1 MFRDLFRFSFEGN
14 DDMREAPR
22 SAADDGRTAAAVDL
36 AEALDRSSAEGS
48 GSPARAAL
56 FEQIYR
62 NAAAKPPQIEY
73 GILKVAEM
81 LDNRHLV
88 GLSPEAR
95 RSALLMA
102 LDAAGAAIDDLLQDA
117 VVRQRALNDYEEAQ
131 QRHLKEFEAAKV
143 AENAAIQAD
152 LDRLTREHMSR
163 IQSNL
168 DGVAREQ
175 DKLRNWQRIK
185 QQESQRIAE
194 AAAFC
199 VPPSGPGGVGLTQ
212 VLERATA
219 ARR

>member
-1 MFRDLFRFSFEGN
+1 MFKDLFRFSFERN
-14 DDMREAPR
+14 DDTHEAPR
-22 SAADDGRTAAAVDL
+22 SATDADRTEAIVDL
-36 AEALDRSSAEGS
+36 AEALERSSAEGN
-48 GSPARAAL
+48 GSAVRAAL
-56 FEQIYR
+56 FEQIYQ
-62 NAAAKPPQIEY
+62 NAAAKPAQIEY

-81 LDNRHLV
+81 LDNRYLV
-88 GLSPEAR
+88 GLSPEAKR
-95 RSALLMA
+95 AAVLMA
-102 LDAAGAAIDDLLQDA
+102 LEAVGAAIDDLLQDA
-117 VVRQRALNDYEEAQ
+117 VVRQRALNDYEEGL
-131 QRHLKEFEAAKV
+131 QRRLKEFEGGKV

-175 DKLRNWQRIK
+175 DKLRNWQRVK

-199 VPPSGPGGVGLTQ
+199 VPPSGPGGAGLTQ

-219 ARR
+219 AWR

>member
-1 MFRDLFRFSFEGN
+1 MFKDLFRFSVEGN
-14 DDMREAPR
+14 AGTHETPR
-22 SAADDGRTAAAVDL
+22 STAGDGHTAAIVDL
-36 AEALDRSSAEGS
+36 AEALERSSAEES
-48 GSPARAAL
+48 GSPAKTAL
-56 FEQIYR
+56 FEQIYQS
-62 NAAAKPPQIEY
+62 AAAKPPRIKY

-81 LDNRHLV
+81 LENRHLV
-88 GLSPEAR
+88 GLSPEAK

-102 LDAAGAAIDDLLQDA
+102 LDAAGAEIDDLLQDA
-117 VVRQRALNDYEEAQ
+117 VVRQRALNDYEESQ
-131 QRHLKEFEAAKV
+131 QRRLKEFEAAKA
-143 AENAAIQAD
+143 AENTAIQAD

-175 DKLRNWQRIK
+175 DKLRNWQRMK

-199 VPPSGPGGVGLTQ
+199 VPPSGPNSVGLTQ